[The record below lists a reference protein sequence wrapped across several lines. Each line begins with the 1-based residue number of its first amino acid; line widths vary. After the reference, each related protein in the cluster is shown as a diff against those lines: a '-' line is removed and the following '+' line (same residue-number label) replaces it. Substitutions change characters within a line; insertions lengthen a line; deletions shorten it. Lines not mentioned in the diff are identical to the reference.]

1 MKRPPTSCSKS
12 SQNNGD
18 VTKENPRLK
27 ARRVTPHENSESK
40 ARSQQQ
46 STDEGASLVK
56 GRASACSLADEQS
69 DLRQRQPPQREN
81 VADILPDRF
90 DRLRVADESNVS
102 RPGVVPTRR
111 PSPEQTTSES
121 KLVSS
126 RLVDD
131 FLPKQKTSS
140 PGDIDMST
148 AVDSILSG
156 HEALVA
162 VLSARHRNLLVI
174 KTMWTTGNIKTA
186 VDAAVGM
193 NDPAVLHDVVSMML
207 QKASIWSLDHCTCL
221 LPILGNLVSSKYDN
235 YVDTGLNGIKQIL
248 RSFGPII
255 KANIT
260 APPSVGV
267 DISREERANKCL
279 FCHKELMKIRA
290 ELDRRTGLC
299 SGQRAQHYR
308 EIQLLMNQLD

>member
-1 MKRPPTSCSKS
+1 MTELSYISEKSTPSNVHKPHHSRHASHGASPARLDESPSDFQPVMASTSRQQLPPQAPPSHPYLPPEARVKRPPTSCSKS

-46 STDEGASLVK
+46 STDEGSSLVK

-131 FLPKQKTSS
+131 FLP
-140 PGDIDMST
+140 
-148 AVDSILSG
+148 V
-156 HEALVA
+156 
-162 VLSARHRNLLVI
+162 R
-174 KTMWTTGNIKTA
+174 
-186 VDAAVGM
+186 
-193 NDPAVLHDVVSMML
+193 
-207 QKASIWSLDHCTCL
+207 
-221 LPILGNLVSSKYDN
+221 
-235 YVDTGLNGIKQIL
+235 
-248 RSFGPII
+248 
-255 KANIT
+255 
-260 APPSVGV
+260 
-267 DISREERANKCL
+267 
-279 FCHKELMKIRA
+279 
-290 ELDRRTGLC
+290 
-299 SGQRAQHYR
+299 
-308 EIQLLMNQLD
+308 